1 MKNLAFKI
9 GNVEFKN
16 PVFGASGTFGSGKE
30 FTGFIDLNKIG
41 GIVLKGVSKE
51 PWLGNETPRL
61 AEVYGGM
68 LNSIGLQNPGVEEFI
83 KEELAGLREYDTKL
97 VVNVCGHSI
106 KDYVEV
112 VERLNGEDFD
122 VFELNISCPN
132 LEKGCLSFGQD
143 PKEVE
148 KIIGEIKKIAK
159 KPIIAKLTPNV
170 TDITEIAKAAEASG
184 ADAVSLINTIAAMK
198 IDIHKRK
205 PILAKKIGGMS
216 GPAIKPIAVRMVYQ
230 VSKAVNIPIIGMGGI
245 CNGDD
250 AIEFILAGASGVA
263 IGTANFFK
271 PTTTIDVLNGIEKYM
286 EQYGINDISEIR
298 GIIE

>member
-68 LNSIGLQNPGVEEFI
+68 LNSIGLQNPGVEGFI

-148 KIIGEIKKIAK
+148 KI
-159 KPIIAKLTPNV
+159 L
-170 TDITEIAKAAEASG
+170 
-184 ADAVSLINTIAAMK
+184 
-198 IDIHKRK
+198 
-205 PILAKKIGGMS
+205 
-216 GPAIKPIAVRMVYQ
+216 
-230 VSKAVNIPIIGMGGI
+230 
-245 CNGDD
+245 
-250 AIEFILAGASGVA
+250 
-263 IGTANFFK
+263 
-271 PTTTIDVLNGIEKYM
+271 
-286 EQYGINDISEIR
+286 
-298 GIIE
+298 

>member
-68 LNSIGLQNPGVEEFI
+68 LNSIGLQNPGVEDFI

-148 KIIGEIKKIAK
+148 KIIGEIKKVAK

-271 PTTTIDVLNGIEKYM
+271 PTSTIDVLEGIEKYM